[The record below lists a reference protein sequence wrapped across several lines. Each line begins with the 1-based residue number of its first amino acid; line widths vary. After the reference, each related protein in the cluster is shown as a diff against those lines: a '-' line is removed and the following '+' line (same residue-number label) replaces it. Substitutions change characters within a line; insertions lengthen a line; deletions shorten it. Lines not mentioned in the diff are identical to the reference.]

1 MKFLDVLPLG
11 KNEIIA
17 LVGAGGKTSTML
29 AIGEE
34 AKQKGLKVILTTTT
48 KMVYPIDLDISVVV
62 SDDPDNLHNMVN
74 HALSLDNVVIVG
86 KTVEAVSDINSPP
99 KLIGLDLDLFSS
111 LQSTN
116 ADLIIVEADGASG
129 KPLKAPAA
137 HEPVIPACS
146 TLVMPI
152 VGID

>member
-99 KLIGLDLDLFSS
+99 KLIGLDLE
-111 LQSTN
+111 
-116 ADLIIVEADGASG
+116 IGRASCR
-129 KPLKAPAA
+129 
-137 HEPVIPACS
+137 ERVYI
-146 TLVMPI
+146 
-152 VGID
+152 